1 MDRQTIYKLNQ
12 DNRKKPNYELLAII
26 VGLAV
31 IVSTIIRAIWEHGQ

>member
-12 DNRKKPNYELLAII
+12 DNRKKPDYEIWVII
-26 VGLAV
+26 IGLAV